1 MNRYTN
7 QSLIA
12 ALALSVVV
20 QLAKAAEPANPDP
33 YANETPAQRDTRMQW
48 WREARFGMM
57 ICWGVYAVPA
67 GVYKDKRGG
76 AEWIMNVAG
85 IPKAEYQGFAKQFNP
100 VKYDADAWVRIA
112 KDAGMK
118 YIVLITKHHDGFAL
132 FDSTASDWNVVKA
145 SPYGKDLLKPLA
157 EACRK
162 HGIKLGFYYSQA
174 QDWCNKT
181 TNMDDYLRDVAVPQ
195 VRELLTNYGSD
206 TPAIL
211 WWDTPYDMTAKR
223 GEPFLELLKI
233 KPGILHN
240 NRLVQPEVGGDFS
253 TPEREIPATGL
264 KGRDWETCMTMN
276 DNWGY
281 VSYDQNW
288 KSTESLVRNL
298 IDIASKGGNYLLNVG
313 PTAEGEFP
321 QASIERLQQ
330 MGKWLKV
337 NGEAIHATQA
347 NPFEKLPFDGRCT
360 RKPGKLFL
368 HFFRR
373 PTDGKITLPM
383 SNKINRAYLLAD
395 RNTALKVEDKSI
407 ILPDVLPDPIATVV
421 AIEIAGEPEVY
432 ELPTPPA
439 AANALSRGKPATA
452 SSTWPQPGYEAG
464 KAVDGETATRWG
476 AAAEARS
483 AWLEVDLGQPQRVG
497 RAMICESE
505 YPRTRKFA
513 VEYLD
518 DQTWKTLTNGTTIAD
533 TKVLD
538 FMPVTARRFRLNILE
553 ATEVPTIA
561 EFGVYAPAK
570 AGR

>member
-1 MNRYTN
+1 MP
-7 QSLIA
+7 
-12 ALALSVVV
+12 LAGVV
-20 QLAKAAEPANPDP
+20 EPANPNP
-33 YANETPAQRDTRMQW
+33 YANETPVQRDARMRW
-48 WREARFGMM
+48 WRDARFGMM

-100 VKYDADAWVRIA
+100 VKYDPDAWVRLA

-132 FDSTASDWNVVKA
+132 FDSKASDWNAVKA
-145 SPYGKDLLKPLA
+145 TPYGKDLLKPLV
-157 EACRK
+157 ESCRK

-181 TNMDDYLRDVAVPQ
+181 NNNMDDYLRDVAVPQ
-195 VRELLTNYGSD
+195 VRELLTNYGPD

-211 WWDTPYDMTAKR
+211 WWDTPYEMTAKR
-223 GEPFLELLKI
+223 GEPFLELLKL

-240 NRLVQPEVGGDFS
+240 NRLVQPETGGDFS

-264 KGRDWETCMTMN
+264 KDRDWETCMTMN

-281 VSYDQNW
+281 VSYDSNW
-288 KSTESLVRNL
+288 KSTENLVRNL

-321 QASIERLQQ
+321 QPCIERLQQ
-330 MGKWLKV
+330 MGRWLKV
-337 NGEAIHATQA
+337 NGEAIHGTQA

-368 HFFRR
+368 HVYRR
-373 PTDGKITLPM
+373 PDNGRITLPLY
-383 SNKINRAYLLAD
+383 NKITKACLLEKPED
-395 RNTALKVEDKSI
+395 ALHVEDKTI
-407 ILPDVLPDPIATVV
+407 TLPDSLPDPIATVV
-421 AIEIAGEPEVY
+421 AVEIAGEPEVY

-439 AANALSRGKPATA
+439 AAKALSRGKHATA

-497 RAMICESE
+497 RAMICELE
-505 YPRTRKFA
+505 YPRTRQFA

-518 DQTWKTLTNGTTIAD
+518 DQTWKPLARGTTVAG

-553 ATEVPTIA
+553 ATEVPTIE
-561 EFGVYAPAK
+561 EFGVFAPAK

>member
-1 MNRYTN
+1 LNGR
-7 QSLIA
+7 
-12 ALALSVVV
+12 
-20 QLAKAAEPANPDP
+20 AAEPASSNP
-33 YANETPAQRDTRMQW
+33 YANETPAQREARMGW

-76 AEWIMNVAG
+76 AEWIMSVQG
-85 IPKAEYQGFAKQFNP
+85 IPKAEYEGFAKQFNP

-112 KDAGMK
+112 KEAGMK

-132 FDSTASDWNVVKA
+132 FDSKASDWNAVKA
-145 SPYGKDLLKPLA
+145 TPYGKDLVKPLA

-174 QDWCNKT
+174 QDWWNKT

-195 VRELLTNYGSD
+195 VRELLTNYGPD
-206 TPAIL
+206 MPAIL
-211 WWDTPYDMTAKR
+211 WWDTPYEMTAKR
-223 GEPFLELLKI
+223 GEPFLELLKL

-264 KGRDWETCMTMN
+264 KNRDWETCMTMN
-276 DNWGY
+276 DNWGF

-288 KSTESLVRNL
+288 KSAESLIRNL

-330 MGKWLKV
+330 MGRWLKV
-337 NGEAIHATQA
+337 NGEAIHGTQA

-368 HFFRR
+368 HVFRR
-373 PTDGKITLPM
+373 PADGKITLPL
-383 SNKINRAYLLAD
+383 SNKITKAYLVEQPGSD
-395 RNTALKVEDKSI
+395 LKVEDETI
-407 ILPDVLPDPIATVV
+407 TLPDALPDPIATVV
-421 AIEIAGEPEVY
+421 AVEITGKPDVY
-432 ELPTPPA
+432 ELPTPPT
-439 AANALSRGKPATA
+439 AANALSRGKHATA
-452 SSTWPQPGYEAG
+452 SSSWPQPGYETDR
-464 KAVDGETATRWG
+464 AVDGETNTRWG
-476 AAAEARS
+476 AAADARS

-497 RAMICESE
+497 RAMICELE
-505 YPRTRKFA
+505 YPRTRQFA

-518 DQTWKTLTNGTTIAD
+518 DPTWKPLAKGTSIAG

-538 FMPVTARRFRLNILE
+538 FTPVTARRFRLNILE
-553 ATEVPTIA
+553 ATEVPTIE

>member
-1 MNRYTN
+1 MKQDKRRILITLL
-7 QSLIA
+7 SLGVAI
-12 ALALSVVV
+12 LNGR
-20 QLAKAAEPANPDP
+20 AAEPASSNP
-33 YANETPAQRDTRMQW
+33 YANETPAQREARMGW

-76 AEWIMNVAG
+76 AEWIMSVQG
-85 IPKAEYQGFAKQFNP
+85 IPKAEYEGFAKQFNP

-112 KDAGMK
+112 KEAGMK

-132 FDSTASDWNVVKA
+132 FDSKASDWNAVKA
-145 SPYGKDLLKPLA
+145 TPYGKDLVKPLA

-174 QDWCNKT
+174 QDWWNKT

-195 VRELLTNYGSD
+195 VRELLTNYGPEM
-206 TPAIL
+206 PAIL
-211 WWDTPYDMTAKR
+211 WWDTPYEMTAKR
-223 GEPFLELLKI
+223 GEPFLELLKL

-264 KGRDWETCMTMN
+264 KNRDWETCMTMN
-276 DNWGY
+276 DNWGF

-288 KSTESLVRNL
+288 KSAESLIRNL

-330 MGKWLKV
+330 MGRWLKV
-337 NGEAIHATQA
+337 NGEAIHGTQA

-368 HFFRR
+368 HVFRR
-373 PTDGKITLPM
+373 PADGKITLPL
-383 SNKINRAYLLAD
+383 SNKITKAYLVEQPGSD
-395 RNTALKVEDKSI
+395 LKVEDETI
-407 ILPDVLPDPIATVV
+407 TLPDALPDPIATVV
-421 AIEIAGEPEVY
+421 AVEITGKPDVY
-432 ELPTPPA
+432 ELPTPPT
-439 AANALSRGKPATA
+439 AANALSRGKHATA
-452 SSTWPQPGYEAG
+452 SSSWPQPGYETDR
-464 KAVDGETATRWG
+464 AVDGETNTRWG
-476 AAAEARS
+476 AAADARS

-497 RAMICESE
+497 RAMICELE
-505 YPRTRKFA
+505 YPRTRQFA

-518 DQTWKTLTNGTTIAD
+518 DPTWKPLAKGTTIAG

-538 FMPVTARRFRLNILE
+538 FTPVTARRFRLNILE
-553 ATEVPTIA
+553 ATEVPTIE